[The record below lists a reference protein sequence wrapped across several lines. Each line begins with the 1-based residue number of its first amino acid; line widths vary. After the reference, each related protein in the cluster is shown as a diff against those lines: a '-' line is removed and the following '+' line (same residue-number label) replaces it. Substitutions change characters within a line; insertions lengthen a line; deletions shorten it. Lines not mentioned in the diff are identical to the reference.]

1 VSFKRSPDPG
11 LLVVLLLFGFLA
23 VGALFINP
31 VQTAYGLKSD
41 EATYVSMTLSLA
53 HDGDLTFEEHDLKR
67 FWPLYQSGPEGIF
80 LKRGKGSEDQ
90 LYYGKSFIYPL
101 VATPFFILAGLNGLL
116 LLNVL
121 LLAGLVFC
129 LYLFAAT
136 RMTPFHA
143 VLISTGFLVAS
154 IAPLF
159 SVWMMPETFNL
170 ALVGYAYFFWL
181 YKEVRPS
188 EEDSTA
194 VADSPTGISTDVLG
208 AFLLGLATFSKP
220 SNVLLILPLIG
231 LAWWRGQLL
240 RGLINGIVFALV
252 VAAGFGINALVS
264 GEFNYQ
270 GGDRKTFY
278 GEFPFQNNDATFDT
292 TGISVTT
299 DTVEFEG
306 WNHLGRNIPY
316 FLFGRH
322 FGLIPYYFP
331 AIVILIWALLRRRE
345 LAFWHVLII
354 GTVTL
359 TIMALLIFLPNT
371 WSGGGG
377 PPGNRY
383 FLSIYPALFFLIP
396 TTRTILPALV
406 MWFGGALF
414 VAQILVNPFVAAK
427 RPWEN
432 TQNGLFRLLPI
443 ELTMVNDLPVQLDQR
458 RTRIA
463 YGDEPPLLLYY
474 LDNNAWRPEEP
485 GIWVAGDARADI
497 IIRTDPPVAGLEVSV
512 QSPIE
517 NVATISLDGSTYHLD
532 LKPNEIKT
540 LDVPVTGVL
549 ARKVQNFVLTV
560 ETQAGF
566 VPTLHDSESDDKRFL
581 GVLIGLKKRYDT
593 TPKLP

>member
-1 VSFKRSPDPG
+1 MF
-11 LLVVLLLFGFLA
+11 LLLSGFLA

-31 VQTAYGLKSD
+31 VQTTYGLKSD

-53 HDGDLTFEEHDLKR
+53 HDGDLTFEEHDLER

-80 LKRGKGSEDQ
+80 LKRGKGTEDH
-90 LYYGKSFIYPL
+90 LYFGKSFIYPL

-121 LLAGLVFC
+121 LLASLGFC

-143 VLISTGFLVAS
+143 VLVSSGFLVAS

-159 SVWMMPETFNL
+159 GVWMMPETFNL
-170 ALVGYAYFFWL
+170 AMVGYAYFFWL

-188 EEDSTA
+188 DENSTA
-194 VADSPTGISTDVLG
+194 ATNSPTGISTDVIG
-208 AFLLGLATFSKP
+208 AVLLGLATFSKP

-231 LAWWRGQLL
+231 LAWWRGQFR
-240 RGLINGIVFALV
+240 RGLANGVVFALV
-252 VAAGFGINALVS
+252 VATGFGINALVS

-278 GEFPFQNNDATFDT
+278 GQFPFQSDDVTFDT
-292 TGISVTT
+292 AGIAVTT
-299 DTVEFEG
+299 ETVEFEG
-306 WNHLGRNIPY
+306 WDHLGRNMPY

-331 AIVILIWALLRRRE
+331 AIVILIWILLRRRE
-345 LAFWHVLII
+345 LVVWQVLII

-359 TIMALLIFLPNT
+359 TAMALLIFLPNT

-396 TTRTILPALV
+396 TARTILPALA
-406 MWFGGALF
+406 MWCGGALF

-443 ELTMVNDLPVQLDQR
+443 ELTMVNDLPVQLDQGR
-458 RTRIA
+458 ARIS
-463 YGDEPPLLLYY
+463 YGNDPPLLLYY
-474 LDNNAWRPEEP
+474 LDNNVWRPEEP

-497 IIRTDPPVAGLEVSV
+497 IIRTDPPVTGLEVSV
-512 QSPIE
+512 QSPIK
-517 NVATISLDGSTYHLD
+517 NAATISLDGSTYHLD
-532 LKPNEIKT
+532 LGPNEIKT
-540 LDVPVTGVL
+540 LDIPVTGVL
-549 ARKVQNFVLTV
+549 ARDVQNFVLTV
-560 ETQAGF
+560 ETQTGF
-566 VPTLHDSESDDKRFL
+566 VPTLRNAKSDDKRFL
-581 GVLIGLKKRYDT
+581 GVLIGLKKRYDSR
-593 TPKLP
+593 PP